1 MRKEGRLKDAI
12 ETLELAGKGPSH
24 VLKAQGQIGLCHLAM
39 GDHGTAIQAFR
50 TALSDQPAS
59 RKEVIDVQ
67 YFLARTLE
75 LVGQIP
81 EAAALYRGIVQMN
94 PRFKDAAYRA
104 KELSSKS
111 KHPTNGNR
119 AGASLGSWFGHAI
132 ESFNQLI
139 GSRK

>member
-1 MRKEGRLKDAI
+1 LRDAI
-12 ETLELAGKGPSH
+12 GTLELWEESIL
-24 VLKAQGQIGLCHLAM
+24 VLKTQGKLDSPLA
-39 GDHGTAIQAFR
+39 GRSWDRDSGVPGCLERSTR
-50 TALSDQPAS
+50 P
-59 RKEVIDVQ
+59 EEIDVQ

-75 LVGQIP
+75 LVGQIA
-81 EAAALYRGIVQMN
+81 EAAALYRRIVQMN

-111 KHPTNGNR
+111 KHPTDGNR